1 MGPKWGLGSCPVR
14 RGALQWMT
22 TGLASLLPFQSVTP
36 RSHGRGSP
44 GWRGGYPWCLP
55 GCRDSYRL
63 WSHPKSWVDLDR
75 SQSSML
81 LSLQMSPT
89 EAEGKRCQAHV
100 CTVASWGWSRGGAA
114 VSFVTHNCSSCFAL
128 WLFLPLKVQRP
139 CLTTDTS
146 SHLFVGLPS
155 FIPFPTYFGNWL
167 NWVYFST
174 VTMATTSSH
183 GSRFVIRSM

>member
-1 MGPKWGLGSCPVR
+1 MAEAPQAGEVAT
-14 RGALQWMT
+14 RGAYQVAGTVIDCEVTQRAGLT
-22 TGLASLLPFQSVTP
+22 LTGANLAC
-36 RSHGRGSP
+36 
-44 GWRGGYPWCLP
+44 Y
-55 GCRDSYRL
+55 
-63 WSHPKSWVDLDR
+63 
-75 SQSSML
+75 

>member
-81 LSLQMSPT
+81 FKFTDES
-89 EAEGKRCQAHV
+89 
-100 CTVASWGWSRGGAA
+100 SWGRREKVPGSRLHSDLIGLIQRRG
-114 VSFVTHNCSSCFAL
+114 SCIICH
-128 WLFLPLKVQRP
+128 PQ
-139 CLTTDTS
+139 
-146 SHLFVGLPS
+146 LFVLFCFMAIS
-155 FIPFPTYFGNWL
+155 AIESSATLSDHRHIKSLVCRAAIFYPFPNILWKLTKLGVFL
-167 NWVYFST
+167 NSY
-174 VTMATTSSH
+174 H
-183 GSRFVIRSM
+183 GYNEQSRK